1 MASTVSWV
9 VQVNVKSGKLDA
21 FKSLMEEMVES
32 TKAESGTLA
41 YEWFIDEAGENVHIY
56 ERYVDSAAV
65 GIHGES
71 FGAKFAE
78 RFMDAVDI
86 GDFNI
91 YGEPSDEV
99 RAAYGEMGAAFFG
112 TFGGFAR

>member
-9 VQVNVKSGKLDA
+9 VEVKLKPGKLDG

-32 TKAESGTLA
+32 TKGESGTLA

-56 ERYVDSAAV
+56 ERYADSAAV
-65 GIHGES
+65 QVHGES
-71 FGAKFAE
+71 FGSKFAE

-86 GDFNI
+86 SAFNI
-91 YGEPSDEV
+91 YGEPSDDV
-99 RAAYGEMGAAFFG
+99 RAAYAEMGASFFG
-112 TFGGFAR
+112 TFGGFFR